1 MGSGK
6 RVGLDWTGLD
16 SRCYGIAFGYQAVE
30 FTDVCM
36 CVCMYVCMCMC
47 MCICKGGG
55 VVAEVRERCMC
66 MGGV

>member
-16 SRCYGIAFGYQAVE
+16 WTPGVTVSHSVIRWWSLR
-30 FTDVCM
+30 
-36 CVCMYVCMCMC
+36 MYVCVCVC
-47 MCICKGGG
+47 VCICKGGG